1 MARIEALTKEQAHAD
16 VQPIFDG
23 MKQKLGM
30 VPKIYATLA
39 NSPAALKANLT
50 FGDTLKAGSLS
61 MKEVETVALSVS
73 QINNCTYCLAA
84 HTAVG
89 KMAGFTEEETIAIR
103 TGEIT
108 DSKIKALSELAKE
121 ITTSK
126 GNPAEATLNAFYNA
140 GYSKATLI
148 EVIGLVALNTFNNY
162 FNHIAETP
170 VDFPLAKEVQTA

>member
-1 MARIEALTKEQAHAD
+1 MARIEALTKEQAHPD

-23 MKQKLGM
+23 MKQKMGM
-30 VPKIYATLA
+30 VPNIYATLA
-39 NSPAALKANLT
+39 NSPAALKANLA
-50 FGDTLKAGSLS
+50 FGDALKAGSLS

-89 KMAGFTEEETIAIR
+89 KMAGFTEEETIAVR
-103 TGEIT
+103 TGEIA
-108 DSKIKALSELAKE
+108 DAKIKALSDLAKE
-121 ITTSK
+121 ITTK
-126 GNPAEATLNAFYNA
+126 GYPTEATLNAFYNA

-170 VDFPLAKEVQTA
+170 VDFPVAKEVELA

>member
-1 MARIEALTKEQAHAD
+1 MI
-16 VQPIFDG
+16 PN
-23 MKQKLGM
+23 
-30 VPKIYATLA
+30 IYATLA
-39 NSPAALKANLT
+39 NSPAALKANLAL
-50 FGDTLKAGSLS
+50 GDTLKAGSLS

-73 QINNCTYCLAA
+73 QINNCAYCLAA

-108 DSKIKALSELAKE
+108 DTKIKALSDLTKE
-121 ITTSK
+121 ITNSK
-126 GNPAEATLNAFYNA
+126 GYPTEATLNAFYNA

-170 VDFPLAKEVQTA
+170 VDFPLAKEVQTT

>member
-1 MARIEALTKEQAHAD
+1 

-30 VPKIYATLA
+30 IPNIYATLA
-39 NSPAALKANLT
+39 NSPAALKANLAL
-50 FGDTLKAGSLS
+50 GDTLKAGSLS

-73 QINNCTYCLAA
+73 QINNCAYCLAA

-108 DSKIKALSELAKE
+108 DTKIKALSDLTKE
-121 ITTSK
+121 ITNSK
-126 GNPAEATLNAFYNA
+126 GYPTEATLNAFYNA

-170 VDFPLAKEVQTA
+170 VDFPLAKEVQTT